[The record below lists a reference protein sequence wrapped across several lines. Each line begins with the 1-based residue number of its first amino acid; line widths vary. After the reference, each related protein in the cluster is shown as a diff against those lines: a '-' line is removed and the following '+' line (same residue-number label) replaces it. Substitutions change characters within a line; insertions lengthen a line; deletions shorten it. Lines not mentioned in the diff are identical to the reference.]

1 MVGHFGSVLPMQVGA
16 DKLGSAV
23 PGDFVL
29 RIDLPGQQALLL
41 DAFACKKL

>member
-16 DKLGSAV
+16 DEPRPAV

-29 RIDLPGQQALLL
+29 RIDLLGQQGLIT
-41 DAFACKKL
+41 